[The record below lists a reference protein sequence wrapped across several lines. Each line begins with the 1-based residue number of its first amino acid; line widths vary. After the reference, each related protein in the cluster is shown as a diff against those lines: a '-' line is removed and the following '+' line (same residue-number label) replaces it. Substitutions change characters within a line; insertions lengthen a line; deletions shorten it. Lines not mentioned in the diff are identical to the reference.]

1 MYCGVKKYPPS
12 SHASI
17 INSVFPGS
25 WFSKFKPRPTS
36 PEPNPTRAQN
46 RAKPDFPAQ
55 PSFPREARFY
65 SVDGDDDDAYWR
77 LSFHDEHA
85 KGITGIPPSPSSS
98 GEEARIPVFPSFGPK
113 LGRRPRNSGR
123 RRPDEPVE
131 KVIFPV
137 EEEGK
142 IIRKKKGFQDS
153 PADDS
158 DGFGF
163 SPSPVE
169 EDYDFSDETSDDES
183 EPRTMRSRQRRIT
196 KQKNRALKANGGYNY
211 SPKWDLEDLKRVKIR
226 PRKKEIMKGGGTM
239 YDSFA
244 EVKTSY
250 NPGEDFRQ
258 SMVEMICEQG
268 IKRPEELEELL
279 ACYLTLNSD
288 EHHGLIIRV
297 FQEVWFELSGA
308 VC

>member
-17 INSVFPGS
+17 ISSVFPGS

-36 PEPNPTRAQN
+36 PDPNPTIDQN
-46 RAKPDFPAQ
+46 RAKPN
-55 PSFPREARFY
+55 FPREARFY

-98 GEEARIPVFPSFGPK
+98 GEEARIPVIPSLGPK
-113 LGRRPRNSGR
+113 LGSRRRNSGR

-137 EEEGK
+137 EEEEVSRV
-142 IIRKKKGFQDS
+142 RKKKEFHQDL
-153 PADDS
+153 PVDDDS

-163 SPSPVE
+163 S
-169 EDYDFSDETSDDES
+169 EDYDFSDETSDEES
-183 EPRTMRSRQRRIT
+183 EYRMMRSRLRRKM
-196 KQKNRALKANGGYNY
+196 KQKNRAY
-211 SPKWDLEDLKRVKIR
+211 SPKWDLEDLKRAKIR
-226 PRKKEIMKGGGTM
+226 PRRKEIMKNGGGTM

-250 NPGEDFRQ
+250 NPGEDFRK

-279 ACYLTLNSD
+279 ACYLTLNGD